1 MANPLMV
8 KGNQLAKGNSGG
20 GRKTLSEE
28 LLKRALEIKKEEIAK
43 ELHNGELV
51 DMKENGYTH
60 EQMKDFVMPVIV
72 KGMADKK
79 ELSGTVI
86 LETITGMKIQ
96 LDGHNF
102 QDQNNETNTGQ

>member
-1 MANPLMV
+1 MV
-8 KGNQLAKGNSGG
+8 KGNKLGRGNSNS

-43 ELHNGELV
+43 ELHNGELL
-51 DMKENGYTH
+51 DMKEKGYTH

-72 KGMADKK
+72 KGMTEKK

-96 LDGHNF
+96 LDGHNI